1 MLNRWLK
8 YGWPFIFFFPLVFIS
23 VDDNFESVSQVGST
37 VSFFSWLYHH
47 CCCHQ
52 FHHYYYCYHW
62 LLSNWSLKP
71 YHFCLFRLDRE
82 DLLCGLQDL
91 TQKVRRLFH
100 YIIWEKFRFSFAIF
114 KRNCIVIYLEKPYL
128 FLFLPFILC
137 YLSRIL
143 WVFLLLSVIWASKKT
158 TSNLANDLVHFTTV
172 VR

>member
-1 MLNRWLK
+1 MVDLSYFFPSGFVLSWWQLWKCFSSWK
-8 YGWPFIFFFPLVFIS
+8 YGKFFYWVYL
-23 VDDNFESVSQVGST
+23 
-37 VSFFSWLYHH
+37 HR
-47 CCCHQ
+47 CCHH
-52 FHHYYYCYHW
+52 FHHYHYCYHW

-137 YLSRIL
+137 YLSWIL
-143 WVFLLLSVIWASKKT
+143 WVFLLLRVIWAPKET